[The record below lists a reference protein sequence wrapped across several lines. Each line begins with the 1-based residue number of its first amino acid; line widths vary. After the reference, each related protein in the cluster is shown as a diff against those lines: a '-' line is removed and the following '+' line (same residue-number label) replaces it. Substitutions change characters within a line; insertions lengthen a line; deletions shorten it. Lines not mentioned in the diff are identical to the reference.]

1 MQQRSREEL
10 ALVETAR
17 RVMPAGGF
25 GNVSSDIIIRDGRDG
40 RVWDESGN
48 EYIDYMLGAGPML
61 IGHAHPEV
69 NEAVHEQIAHG
80 TGFFMNNRHGIA
92 LAEAIVEAVPCAEQ
106 VRFVCTG
113 TEAVAYAIR
122 LVRAFRKRD
131 KILKFEGGFHGTSDA
146 TLMSFAPRTLSNFP
160 EGVPDSAGIPQGVR
174 DDILVAPYN
183 DIDAFA
189 GMLREYAAVLAGV
202 LMEPVQR
209 VIPPKPGFLE
219 GVRELTTR
227 HDVPLVFDEICTGFR
242 LAYGGAQAYYG
253 VVPDV
258 CTLGK
263 VLGGG
268 YPLAAIAGREDIMA
282 HFDATRVGPDEH
294 LLQLG
299 TLSGNPIAARAGLAT
314 LEVLRRPG
322 TYERLYATGERLM
335 QGLTERL
342 AEQRIEATVVGLPPW
357 FDAVF
362 ARGPIENYRDVL
374 PGSAETERFNALLLE
389 RGVLKGKTRYAV
401 STAHTEQDVADTLDA
416 WSSALAALSAESS
429 ASLIHA
435 GAIDRSNR
443 RNTI

>member
-1 MQQRSREEL
+1 MLPRSREDL

-17 RVMPAGGF
+17 RVLPAGGF
-25 GNVSSDIIIRDGRDG
+25 GNVSSDLIIRAGRAG

-61 IGHAHPEV
+61 VGHAHPEV
-69 NEAVHEQIAHG
+69 NEAVHEQVENG

-92 LAEAIVEAVPCAEQ
+92 LAAAIVEAVPCAEQ
-106 VRFVCTG
+106 VRFVSTG
-113 TEAVAYAIR
+113 SEANAFAIR

-131 KILKFEGGFHGTSDA
+131 KILRFEGGFHGMSDV
-146 TLMSFAPRTLSNFP
+146 TLMSFAPKRLSNFP
-160 EGVPDSAGIPQGVR
+160 QPVPDSAGIPQGVR

-183 DIDAFA
+183 DIDTFA
-189 GMLREYAAVLAGV
+189 GMLREHGDALAGV

-209 VIPPKPGFLE
+209 ILPPRPGFLE
-219 GVRELTTR
+219 GVRELTAR
-227 HDVPLVFDEICTGFR
+227 HDVPLVFDEIVTGFR
-242 LAYGGAQAYYG
+242 LAFGGAQEYYG

-282 HFDATRVGPDEH
+282 HFDVGRVGPDEH

-299 TLSGNPIAARAGLAT
+299 TLSGNPVAARAGLAT

-322 TYERLYATGERLM
+322 TYEGLFATGERLM
-335 QGLTERL
+335 QGLAERL
-342 AEQRIEATVVGLPPW
+342 AEHRFEAAVVGLPPW

-362 ARGPIENYRDVL
+362 ARGPIEDYRDVRRSD
-374 PGSAETERFNALLLE
+374 GAAHERLNALLLE
-389 RGVLKGKTRYAV
+389 RGVLKGKSRYAV
-401 STAHTEQDVADTLDA
+401 STAHTDRDVADTLEG
-416 WSSALAALSAESS
+416 WSSALAVLSS
-429 ASLIHA
+429 
-435 GAIDRSNR
+435 
-443 RNTI
+443 